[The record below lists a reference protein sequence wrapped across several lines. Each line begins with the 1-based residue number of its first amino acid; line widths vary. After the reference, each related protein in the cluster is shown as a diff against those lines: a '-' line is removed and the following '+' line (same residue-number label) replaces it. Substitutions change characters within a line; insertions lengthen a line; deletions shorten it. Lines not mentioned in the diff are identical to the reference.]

1 MGFFL
6 GFVPDKDSVQKIS
19 KISERIKEVFDGFG
33 VDVRWV
39 KPEGYHL
46 TVVYLGEKI
55 SFFRKLYLNFKLKK
69 FKFNKFSIKL
79 GRVKLG
85 ISRKYKELIFMEVQ
99 EGGDDMRD
107 LCLQLRKTL
116 RLSQDVD
123 FVPHLTLGRVSK
135 ELSPQ
140 ENSNIVRDLSLVS
153 KDLENVNIT
162 FKVEKMYVLKT
173 VNGGYE
179 IISIVELQ

>member
-6 GFVPDKDSVQKIS
+6 GFVPDKNSIQKIS
-19 KISERIKEVFDGFG
+19 EVSDEIKEVFNGFG

-39 KPEGYHL
+39 KPQGYHL
-46 TVVYLGEKI
+46 TIVYLGEKI
-55 SFFRKLYLNFKLKK
+55 NFFRKLYINFKLKK
-69 FKFNKFSIKL
+69 FKFNSFDVKL

-99 EGGDDMRD
+99 EGGDNMRE
-107 LCLQLRKTL
+107 LCLELRKIL
-116 RLSQDVD
+116 RLSNDVD

-140 ENSNIVRDLSLVS
+140 ENSNIVRDLTFMS
-153 KDLENVNIT
+153 KNLEKISIRFRVENIY
-162 FKVEKMYVLKT
+162 MLKT
-173 VNGGYE
+173 VDGGYE
-179 IISIVELQ
+179 IVEKVELE